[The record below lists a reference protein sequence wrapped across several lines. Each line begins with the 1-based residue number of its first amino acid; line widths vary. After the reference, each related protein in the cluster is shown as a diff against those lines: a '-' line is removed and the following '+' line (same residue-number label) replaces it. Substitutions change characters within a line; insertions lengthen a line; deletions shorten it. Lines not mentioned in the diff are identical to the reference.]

1 MAQVRFVFDT
11 GTDLIVNAASDRGA
25 KLMVTGVRR
34 RMEDGETLIE
44 VKGTSGIQFV
54 NPMRLSYV
62 QVIAKGGGGGSK
74 KTNPEIKARMAK
86 ARAARSSGKKTKKRK

>member
-11 GTDLIVNAASDRGA
+11 GTDLVVNAASDRGA

-54 NPMRLSYV
+54 NPMRLSYI
-62 QVIAKGGGGGSK
+62 QVIAKGGSGSK
-74 KTNPEIKARMAK
+74 KSNAAIKARMAK

>member
-11 GTDLIVNAASDRGA
+11 GTDLVVNAASDRGA

-34 RMEDGETLIE
+34 RMEEGETLIE

-54 NPMRLSYV
+54 NPMRLSYI
-62 QVIAKGGGGGSK
+62 QVIAKGGGTSK
-74 KTNPEIKARMAK
+74 KPNAAIKARMAK
-86 ARAARSSGKKTKKRK
+86 ARAARSSGKKSKRK

>member
-11 GTDLIVNAASDRGA
+11 GTDLVVNAASDRGA

-54 NPMRLSYV
+54 NPMRLSYI
-62 QVIAKGGGGGSK
+62 QVIAKSGSGSK
-74 KTNPEIKARMAK
+74 KPNAAIKARMAK